1 MAGIHIEKG
10 KNYNIADGAE
20 VTVTKFKAQKKVD
33 ITSTSTKNNILQ
45 NYKKVNADEY
55 VNTITGELKNYEKN
69 VIKPEKSVKR
79 SMRQLEKI
87 LQNNFSGEDDEY
99 FITFTTEEE
108 TKDINVIKS
117 YFKSFLKQFKRYYRN
132 QIKYAYVLEMQ
143 YMRESWHIHMIVKG
157 IRRLS
162 NKFVEKIWQRGITRT
177 TKITDKYTDFE
188 IDEEKAMNDPNGF
201 SGKQSSYGIDRVINY
216 ITKYSSKEEL
226 PTGARA
232 YSISRNLEKPERHKT
247 TYAEIKKELDNEG
260 YTMQDEYTSIIR
272 SNETDNILNKI
283 KKEKWHKLE

>member
-55 VNTITGELKNYEKN
+55 VNTITGELKSYEKN

-117 YFKSFLKQFKRYYRN
+117 YFKSFLKQFTRYYRN

-143 YMRESWHIHMIVKG
+143 NMRESWHIHMIVKG

-177 TKITDKYTDFE
+177 TKITDEYTDFK
-188 IDEEKAMNDPNGF
+188 IDEEEAIFNPNGF
-201 SGKQSSYGIDRVINY
+201 LGKQSSYGIDRVISY
-216 ITKYSSKEEL
+216 ITKYNSKEKL

-272 SNETDNILNKI
+272 SNETDYILNKI
-283 KKEKWHKLE
+283 KKEKWHKPE

>member
-55 VNTITGELKNYEKN
+55 VNTITGELKSYEKN

-157 IRRLS
+157 IRKLS

-201 SGKQSSYGIDRVINY
+201 LGKQSSYGIDRVISY
-216 ITKYSSKEEL
+216 ITKYNSKEEL
-226 PTGARA
+226 PTGVRA